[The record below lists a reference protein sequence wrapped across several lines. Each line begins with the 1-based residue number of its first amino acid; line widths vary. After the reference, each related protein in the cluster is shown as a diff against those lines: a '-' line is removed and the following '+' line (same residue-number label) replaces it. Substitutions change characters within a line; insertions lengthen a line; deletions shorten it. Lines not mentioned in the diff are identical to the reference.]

1 MPSFKS
7 FLADDSGAVSVEY
20 GFAIMFAGVIATLLL
35 TQIRTEVSDTFTGIS
50 NRLNNQVS
58 NVK

>member
-1 MPSFKS
+1 MLTFKK
-7 FLADDSGAVSVEY
+7 FLADESGAVSVEY

-35 TQIRTEVSDTFTGIS
+35 GQVRTEVSDSFTSIS
-50 NRLNNQVS
+50 NKLSDQMN